1 MPHNSIKISL
11 KYLLPLLAAV
21 IAVSP
26 LAIDMYLPAMPALAG
41 HFFTQMP
48 IVQNSLSIY
57 LFGYAVGML
66 VFGPMADKYSRRGL
80 VMLGLTG
87 FIVTTLA
94 LTFAQNI
101 EQFIGLR
108 FFQAFISSAATVVV
122 PGIISQ
128 LYGKDTA
135 KGFSYVSMIMM
146 LAPMIAPSIGSAL
159 LLHSWQLIFYVLAIY
174 ALFVFI
180 CSFFFLPEVISI
192 KKVKTYSAIQR
203 YKIVFSNRKARLDL
217 ISSMMVSLAFFAYI
231 TAIPFVYLTVFKV
244 SEFTFSILFGMN
256 VFALMSAHFINTRLV
271 TKIGSRRMLNYGVL
285 LSVIAATSLFLANV
299 LSLSLP
305 FHVAAILPLMGSL
318 SMISVN
324 ANALI
329 LQEFTEHTGTA
340 TAVNGTLRFGIGA
353 LAGPILAIFY
363 DGSSL
368 PFAFLMLVSVV
379 TVFSCQ
385 LMHTINEKNQD
396 KV

>member
-1 MPHNSIKISL
+1 VPNNSTHIPL
-11 KYLLPLLAAV
+11 KYLLPLLAAI

-26 LAIDMYLPAMPALAG
+26 LAIDMYLPAMPKLAE

-48 IVQNSLSIY
+48 LVQNSLSIY

-87 FIVTTLA
+87 FILTTLA
-94 LTFAQNI
+94 LTYVQNI

-108 FFQAFISSAATVVV
+108 FLQAFIGSAATVVV

-135 KGFSYVSMIMM
+135 KGLSYVSMIMM

-159 LLHSWQLIFYVLAIY
+159 LLHSWQMIFYVLAIY
-174 ALFVFI
+174 ALIIFI
-180 CSFFFLPEVISI
+180 CSFFFLPEVKST
-192 KKVKTYSAIQR
+192 KKREEFSVFQR
-203 YKIVFSNRKARLDL
+203 YKIVFSNKKARLDL

-244 SEFTFSILFGMN
+244 SEFTFSILFGLN

-271 TKIGSRRMLNYGVL
+271 TRVGSRKMLNYGVL
-285 LSVIAATSLFLANV
+285 LSIIAATSLFLANI
-299 LSLSLP
+299 LSLP
-305 FHVAAILPLMGSL
+305 LPYHVMAILPLMGSL

-340 TAVNGTLRFGIGA
+340 TAVNGTLRFGIGS
-353 LAGPILAIFY
+353 LAGPILALFY
-363 DGSSL
+363 DGSAL
-368 PFAFLMLVSVV
+368 PFAGLMLISVLGV
-379 TVFSCQ
+379 LVCQ
-385 LMHTINEKNQD
+385 LVHKVIDKKQD
-396 KV
+396 LV